1 MLGGC
6 QKQAAH
12 NSAVQEPVKVFL
24 LVDEVGVNDSSFNQ
38 AALQGLEKAKKELG
52 VQTRVKVCQSSAE
65 YTADLEALV
74 KEQPDLIIAVGFQMQ
89 NPVATVAQKYPECR
103 FAIIDSVVDLP
114 NVQSLSFQ
122 DEEGAFL
129 MGIIAGKTTR
139 TNKIGFIGGQD
150 IPLIKRFEA
159 GFAAGVK
166 AVNPRAAEG
175 LINRDGKS
183 PGDQVKFCG
192 NFQDSDKGYEIAQAM
207 YGSGCDIIYH
217 AAGGAGLGLFKAA
230 REISDRGQKV
240 WALGTDMDQAQTTP
254 YGAYI
259 LSSSVKGVDTAAYK
273 ASQEMVRKRFQAGLV
288 VLGLK
293 DQGISLAPS
302 TNKNTPAE
310 VIELADRYAGLIKSG
325 KLIVPSNR
333 AAAVNF
339 IPPQVK

>member
-1 MLGGC
+1 
-6 QKQAAH
+6 
-12 NSAVQEPVKVFL
+12 
-24 LVDEVGVNDSSFNQ
+24 
-38 AALQGLEKAKKELG
+38 
-52 VQTRVKVCQSSAE
+52 
-65 YTADLEALV
+65 
-74 KEQPDLIIAVGFQMQ
+74 MQ

-217 AAGGAGLGLFKAA
+217 RGRGSRPGIIQSCPGNQRQGSKGVGAG
-230 REISDRGQKV
+230 D
-240 WALGTDMDQAQTTP
+240 
-254 YGAYI
+254 
-259 LSSSVKGVDTAAYK
+259 
-273 ASQEMVRKRFQAGLV
+273 
-288 VLGLK
+288 
-293 DQGISLAPS
+293 
-302 TNKNTPAE
+302 
-310 VIELADRYAGLIKSG
+310 
-325 KLIVPSNR
+325 
-333 AAAVNF
+333 
-339 IPPQVK
+339 